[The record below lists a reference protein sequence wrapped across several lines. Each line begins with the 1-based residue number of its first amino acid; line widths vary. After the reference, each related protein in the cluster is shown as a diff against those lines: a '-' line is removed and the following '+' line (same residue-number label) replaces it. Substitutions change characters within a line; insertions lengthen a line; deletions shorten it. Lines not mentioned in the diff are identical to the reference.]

1 MRSNA
6 KCGGRRTRYGGG
18 EIILG
23 DCPNRAELA
32 YDTVRDVKLYI
43 VRRYLAGIR
52 RKAGQDPLFPMNIKA
67 VAKLAGVSTATVSRT
82 INGTA
87 RVSPDTEERVR
98 EAIKS
103 LHFYPDTNARALG
116 SGRSSL
122 YGLIISDITNPFF
135 PELIKAFE
143 DIALVHDQEVLI
155 ANTNYDP
162 ERMKICVT
170 RMLQR
175 KVDGVA
181 IMTSE
186 MDESLV
192 EVFSRRHIPL
202 VVLDAVT
209 LRPGVSS
216 VSIDYVGGVDLAM
229 EHLIGL
235 GHRRI
240 AFLSGPVWLGAAQ
253 ARLRAFKKM
262 QKREHLDADPRMIQE
277 GNHRVDGGRDAM
289 LRILDAFAGSGAM
302 PTAVLASNDLTAIG
316 AMGAI
321 HERGL
326 KVPGDISV
334 MGFDNIQ
341 LSAYTMPSLSTV
353 NAPRAEVA
361 KAAFQA
367 LLRARNPDGKLMPG
381 TRHEVKMSLVVRDST
396 GPVKT
401 AS

>member
-1 MRSNA
+1 
-6 KCGGRRTRYGGG
+6 
-18 EIILG
+18 
-23 DCPNRAELA
+23 
-32 YDTVRDVKLYI
+32 
-43 VRRYLAGIR
+43 
-52 RKAGQDPLFPMNIKA
+52 MNIKA

-87 RVSPDTEERVR
+87 KVSPDTEERVR
-98 EAIKS
+98 EAIKA

-122 YGLIISDITNPFF
+122 FGLIISDITNPFF

-143 DIALVHDQEVLI
+143 DIAVLHNQEVLI

-162 ERMKICVT
+162 ERMRICVT

-192 EVFSRRHIPL
+192 EVFSRRHVPL
-202 VVLDAVT
+202 VFLDAGT

-216 VSIDYVGGVDLAM
+216 ISIDYPGGVEEAM
-229 EHLIGL
+229 RHLIGL

-240 AFLSGPVWLGAAQ
+240 AFISGPVRLGAAQ
-253 ARLRAFKKM
+253 TRLRAFLKVR
-262 QKREHLDADPRMIQE
+262 QREGLADHPQLVQE
-277 GNHRVDGGRDAM
+277 GNHRVDGGREAM
-289 LRILDAFAGSGAM
+289 LRILNAFADPDTR
-302 PTAVLASNDLTAIG
+302 PTAVLTSNDLTAIG

-321 HERGL
+321 RERRL
-326 KVPGDISV
+326 NIPGDISV

-361 KAAFQA
+361 NAAFHA
-367 LLRARNPDGKLMPG
+367 LLDARRPGGKLLPG
-381 TRHEVKMSLVVRDST
+381 IRHEVKTSLIVRDST
-396 GPVKT
+396 GAAKT
-401 AS
+401 AAKS

>member
-1 MRSNA
+1 
-6 KCGGRRTRYGGG
+6 
-18 EIILG
+18 
-23 DCPNRAELA
+23 
-32 YDTVRDVKLYI
+32 
-43 VRRYLAGIR
+43 
-52 RKAGQDPLFPMNIKA
+52 MNIKA

-87 RVSPDTEERVR
+87 KVNPATEKRVR

-103 LHFYPDTNARALG
+103 LNFYPDTNARALG

-122 YGLIISDITNPFF
+122 YGLIISDITNPFY

-143 DIALVHDQEVLI
+143 DIAVNHNQEVLI

-162 ERMKICVT
+162 ERMKVCVT

-186 MDESLV
+186 MDESQV

-202 VVLDAVT
+202 VFLDAST
-209 LRPGVSS
+209 LGPGVSS
-216 VSIDYVGGVDLAM
+216 VSLDYAGGVEMAM
-229 EHLIGL
+229 EHLIEL
-235 GHRRI
+235 GHKRI
-240 AFLSGPVWLGAAQ
+240 AFISGPLRLGPAR
-253 ARLRAFKKM
+253 ARLQAFKKM
-262 QKREHLDADPRMIQE
+262 QRRAQLADDPQLLQE
-277 GNHRVDGGRDAM
+277 GNHRVDGGREAM
-289 LRILDAFAGSGAM
+289 VRILDSCSHSDRR

-316 AMGAI
+316 AMGGI
-321 HERGL
+321 HECGL
-326 KVPGDISV
+326 SIPGDISV

-361 KAAFQA
+361 NAAFHA
-367 LLRARNPDGKLMPG
+367 LLDARRPGGKLSMG
-381 TRHEVKMSLVVRDST
+381 SRHPIKTSLVVRDST
-396 GPVKT
+396 GPVPKQGKLKR
-401 AS
+401 

>member
-1 MRSNA
+1 
-6 KCGGRRTRYGGG
+6 
-18 EIILG
+18 
-23 DCPNRAELA
+23 
-32 YDTVRDVKLYI
+32 
-43 VRRYLAGIR
+43 
-52 RKAGQDPLFPMNIKA
+52 MNIKA

-87 RVSPDTEERVR
+87 KVNPDTEERVR
-98 EAIKS
+98 EAIKA

-122 YGLIISDITNPFF
+122 FGLIISDITNPFF

-143 DIALVHDQEVLI
+143 DLAVLHDQEVLI

-162 ERMKICVT
+162 ERMRICVT

-192 EVFSRRHIPL
+192 EVFSRRHVPL
-202 VVLDAVT
+202 VFLDGAT
-209 LRPGVSS
+209 LKPGVSS
-216 VSIDYVGGVDLAM
+216 VSIDYAGGVEDAM
-229 EHLIGL
+229 QHLIGI

-240 AFLSGPVWLGAAQ
+240 AFISGPLRLGAAQ
-253 ARLRAFKKM
+253 TRLRTFRKV
-262 QKREHLDADPRMIQE
+262 QQRERLARDPQLFQE
-277 GNHRVDGGRDAM
+277 GNHRVDGGREAM
-289 LRILDAFAGSGAM
+289 LRILDAFPSSHAAAR

-321 HERGL
+321 RERGL
-326 KVPGDISV
+326 SIPGDISV
-334 MGFDNIQ
+334 MGFDDIQ

-361 KAAFQA
+361 NAAFHA
-367 LLRARNPDGKLMPG
+367 LLDARRPGGKLLPG
-381 TRHEVKMSLVVRDST
+381 TRHEVKTSLVVRDST
-396 GPVKT
+396 GPVRARK
-401 AS
+401 